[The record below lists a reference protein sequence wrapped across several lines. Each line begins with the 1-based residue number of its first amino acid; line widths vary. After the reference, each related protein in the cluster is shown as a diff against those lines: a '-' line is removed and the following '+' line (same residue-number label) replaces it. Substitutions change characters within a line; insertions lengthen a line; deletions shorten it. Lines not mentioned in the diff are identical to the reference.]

1 MNILS
6 LFDGISCGRV
16 ALERAGIQVD
26 KYYASEIDKYAIEV
40 AQKNYPDTIHLG
52 DVNGFESWNLPRI
65 DILIG
70 GSPCQDL
77 SIAKQDRKGLDGER
91 SGLFWKYVDCLK
103 KFKPKYFLLEN
114 VASMPKEAKE
124 IITKILGVEPVLINS
139 ALVSAQQRKRLYWT
153 NIPNITQPKDKHIY
167 LKDVLL
173 SGTPCDVKNKGY
185 EISKLCIDKSQSLLA
200 RDYKGFGNQTMSGVL
215 EPIRIGKIGKGG
227 QGERI
232 YSVKGKSV
240 SLNANGGG
248 RGAKTGLYK
257 VDLPD
262 GDYIIRKL
270 HPIECERLQTL
281 TDNYTEGISNTQRYK
296 CLGNGWTV
304 DVLAHIFSFL
314 KK

>member
-91 SGLFWKYVDCLK
+91 SGLFWKYVGCLK

-167 LKDVLL
+167 LKDILL
-173 SGTPCDVKNKGY
+173 SGILCDVKNKGH

-200 RDYKGFGNQTMSGVL
+200 RDYKGFGNQTMIGVF

-304 DVLAHIFSFL
+304 DVIAHILSFL